1 MSLSQPRKTHPEEV
15 TDSAEVFL
23 LLTPLEECGLSA
35 SSSDSF
41 DLSPII
47 SGEIPSAATGPGGDP
62 TRCSSGAKKG
72 IGDGLDSRR
81 EERKE
86 TKIFH

>member
-1 MSLSQPRKTHPEEV
+1 MAPIFVKAIRAYVLVATHPEDV

-23 LLTPLEECGLSA
+23 LLTPLEEGGLSA

-47 SGEIPSAATGPGGDP
+47 SGEIPSAAMGPGAGDP
-62 TRCSSGAKKG
+62 SPAPP
-72 IGDGLDSRR
+72 L
-81 EERKE
+81 
-86 TKIFH
+86 

>member
-1 MSLSQPRKTHPEEV
+1 MSQITHPEEV

-23 LLTPLEECGLSA
+23 LLAPLEEGGLS

-47 SGEIPSAATGPGGDP
+47 SGRIPP
-62 TRCSSGAKKG
+62 TV
-72 IGDGLDSRR
+72 
-81 EERKE
+81 
-86 TKIFH
+86 